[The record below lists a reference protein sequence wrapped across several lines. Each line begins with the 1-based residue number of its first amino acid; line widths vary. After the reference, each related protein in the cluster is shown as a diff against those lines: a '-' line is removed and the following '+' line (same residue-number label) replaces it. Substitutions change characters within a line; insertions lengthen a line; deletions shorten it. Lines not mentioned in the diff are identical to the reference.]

1 MNNALTRSLVFWILF
16 CALLYPLGKLAAL
29 IPLDWTRFSYAILA
43 TCSVLLLIW
52 IFLRVEKK
60 SFKNIGLSWERKT
73 LPKFLAG
80 LFIGT
85 VIMVIAVLVLTGFTD
100 LHFKRSSNVIQPM
113 TWVMY
118 LLVIIPLALMEE
130 LAFRSYA
137 FLKLNT
143 AYGLWW
149 AQFIGA
155 VVFALYHVLSGW
167 SWQVSFLGPF
177 AWAFVFGLAAI
188 ASRGIAL
195 PTGIHTVLN
204 FLQMLTGIKPDNLS
218 LWILD
223 LPQNHSA
230 SAQAKVDMVGIL
242 FQISVLI
249 TAVLC
254 TWLFLKRKPKVE
266 KILSNDSFTR
276 L

>member
-1 MNNALTRSLVFWILF
+1 MNNALLRSLVFWCLF
-16 CALLYPLGKLAAL
+16 EALLYASGKVTAM
-29 IPLDWTRFSYAILA
+29 IPFDWTRFTYAILG
-43 TCSVLLLIW
+43 TCGVLMLIW

-60 SFKNIGLSWERKT
+60 SFKNIGLSWEKNT

-85 VIMVIAVLVLTGFTD
+85 VIMVIALLVLTGFTS
-100 LHFKRSSNVIQPM
+100 LQFKRSSNLIQPL
-113 TWVMY
+113 TWAMY
-118 LLVIIPLALMEE
+118 LMVIIPLALMEE

-149 AQFIGA
+149 AQFMAA
-155 VVFALYHVLSGW
+155 VAFALYHVLSGW

-177 AWAFVFGLAAI
+177 VWAFVFGLAAI

-195 PTGIHTVLN
+195 PTGIHTALN
-204 FLQMLTGIKPDNLS
+204 FLQMLTGMKADKQS

-223 LPQNHSA
+223 LEQNHSA

-242 FQISVLI
+242 FQIFILI
-249 TAVLC
+249 TALLC
-254 TWLFLKRKPKVE
+254 TWFFLKRKLKE
-266 KILSNDSFTR
+266 
-276 L
+276 

>member
-1 MNNALTRSLVFWILF
+1 MKNALIRSLVFWILF

-29 IPLDWTRFSYAILA
+29 IPFDWTRFSYVILV

-52 IFLRVEKK
+52 IFLRVENN
-60 SFKNIGLSWERKT
+60 SFKNIGLSWDRKT

-85 VIMVIAVLVLTGFTD
+85 IIIIIALLVLTGFTD
-100 LHFKRSSNVIQPM
+100 LQFTRSSNVIQPM

-118 LLVIIPLALMEE
+118 LMVVILLALMEE

-149 AQFIGA
+149 AQFIAA

-195 PTGIHTVLN
+195 PTGIHTALN
-204 FLQMLTGIKPDNLS
+204 FLQMLTGIKPDNQS
-218 LWILD
+218 LWILE

-242 FQISVLI
+242 FQISILI

-254 TWLFLKRKPKVE
+254 TWLFLKRKQKGE
-266 KILSNDSFTR
+266 NII
-276 L
+276 

>member
-1 MNNALTRSLVFWILF
+1 MNNTLIRSLVFWILF
-16 CALLYPLGKLAAL
+16 VALLFVVGKATAMIPFEWPRLIYALLGVFDA
-29 IPLDWTRFSYAILA
+29 
-43 TCSVLLLIW
+43 LLLIW
-52 IFLRVEKK
+52 IFLRVEKE
-60 SFKNIGLSWERKT
+60 SFKNIGLSWERNT

-80 LFIGT
+80 LLIGT
-85 VIMVIAVLVLTGFTD
+85 LIMVIALLVLTGFTS
-100 LHFKRSSNVIQPM
+100 LQFKRSSNVIQPM

-137 FLKLNT
+137 FLKLNA

-149 AQFIGA
+149 AQFIVA
-155 VVFALYHVLSGW
+155 IAFALYHVLSGW
-167 SWQVSFLGPF
+167 SWQISFLGPF

-195 PTGIHTVLN
+195 PTGIHIALN
-204 FLQMLTGIKPDNLS
+204 FLQMLTGIKPDKQS

-223 LPQNHSA
+223 LQQNHSA

-254 TWLFLKRKPKVE
+254 TWMFLKKKGKRKN
-266 KILSNDSFTR
+266 II
-276 L
+276 